1 MTVPADR
8 SESERQFVVMYE
20 EYADAIF
27 RFCYFKLRDREA
39 ALELSQET
47 FARMWRYLSGGQEI
61 EHARA
66 FAFRVARNAIA
77 DHVRK
82 SRPLYAHQMGESAEH
97 LLDPA
102 AESGTESDAEVAGI
116 LDCLKGLPERDQEAV
131 TLRYIESLSVSEIAE
146 SLGELPNTVSVRIK
160 RALQT
165 LRECVG
171 VPPHERT
178 S

>member
-1 MTVPADR
+1 MA
-8 SESERQFVVMYE
+8 MYE
-20 EYADAIF
+20 EHADSIF

-47 FARMWRYLSGGQEI
+47 FARIWKYLTSGQEI

-66 FAFRVARNAIA
+66 FSFQVARNALA
-77 DHVRK
+77 DYVRK
-82 SRPLYAHQMGESAEH
+82 SRPLYAHQMGDSAEH

-102 AESGTESDAEVAGI
+102 AESDTESDAELSGV
-116 LDCLKGLPERDQEAV
+116 LECLKGLPERDQEAV
-131 TLRYIESLSVSEIAE
+131 TLRYIESLPISEIAE
-146 SLGELPNTVSVRIK
+146 GLGELPNTVSVRIR
-160 RALQT
+160 RALQA

-171 VPPHERT
+171 IMSPHQPP